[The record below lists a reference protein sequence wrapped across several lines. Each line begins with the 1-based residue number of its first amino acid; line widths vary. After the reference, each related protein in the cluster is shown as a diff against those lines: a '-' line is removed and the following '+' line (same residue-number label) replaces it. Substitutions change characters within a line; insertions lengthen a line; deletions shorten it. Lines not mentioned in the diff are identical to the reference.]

1 MKRFFVATLLLITT
15 LPAFSQVKQLYGE
28 TRLGYEAAINGGQY
42 AGNVRADYLNL
53 ILEGN
58 IGPNISFFWRQRFTK
73 PLYNP
78 NIPLNATDHLWLRWD
93 INDHW
98 AIQGG
103 KVPIMV
109 GSFEFDAAPINLYYW
124 GMFADRMPDVYAIG
138 GNVICK
144 IAPEQTLFLQ
154 FTQSPLGFGY
164 NDLFHAG
171 LIWYGRI
178 TPWWNTIW
186 SANWMDDPT
195 HSGFV
200 VAGLGNRFEAGHF
213 GIELDALYRT
223 GLAKDYLSADYS
235 AILKLE
241 YKFPVVTLFTKG
253 SFDYNKDFAE
263 DFVPVR
269 SRFLTVGGGI
279 EVFPLK
285 NDDIRLHAVY
295 WTNSDAACSNFGHH
309 FAFGITY
316 RLRVIRNL
324 PQ

>member
-1 MKRFFVATLLLITT
+1 MKRFFVATLLLITP

-73 PLYNP
+73 PIYNP

-200 VAGLGNRFEAGHF
+200 VAGLGNRFEAGNL
-213 GIELDALYRT
+213 GIELDALYRS
-223 GLAKDYLSADYS
+223 DD
-235 AILKLE
+235 
-241 YKFPVVTLFTKG
+241 
-253 SFDYNKDFAE
+253 
-263 DFVPVR
+263 
-269 SRFLTVGGGI
+269 
-279 EVFPLK
+279 
-285 NDDIRLHAVY
+285 ND
-295 WTNSDAACSNFGHH
+295 
-309 FAFGITY
+309 
-316 RLRVIRNL
+316 
-324 PQ
+324 

>member
-53 ILEGN
+53 ILDGN

-78 NIPLNATDHLWLRWD
+78 NIPLNATDHLWIRWD

-186 SANWMDDPT
+186 SANWMDDMDVRVA
-195 HSGFV
+195 SGRHASSDRRIGPRDV
-200 VAGLGNRFEAGHF
+200 QRRVARARGRA
-213 GIELDALYRT
+213 
-223 GLAKDYLSADYS
+223 
-235 AILKLE
+235 
-241 YKFPVVTLFTKG
+241 
-253 SFDYNKDFAE
+253 
-263 DFVPVR
+263 
-269 SRFLTVGGGI
+269 
-279 EVFPLK
+279 
-285 NDDIRLHAVY
+285 
-295 WTNSDAACSNFGHH
+295 
-309 FAFGITY
+309 
-316 RLRVIRNL
+316 RLRDDRHLAPDERELERCRDGNVERKC
-324 PQ
+324 

>member
-73 PLYNP
+73 PIYNP
-78 NIPLNATDHLWLRWD
+78 DIPLNATDHLWLRWD

-178 TPWWNTIW
+178 APWWNTIW
-186 SANWMDDPT
+186 SVN
-195 HSGFV
+195 FV
-200 VAGLGNRFEAGHF
+200 EDEFH
-213 GIELDALYRT
+213 RT
-223 GLAKDYLSADYS
+223 INYLAKDYLSADYS

-295 WTNSDAACSNFGHH
+295 WTNSDATCSNFGHH

>member
-1 MKRFFVATLLLITT
+1 MKHFFVATLLLIAS
-15 LPAFSQVKQLYGE
+15 LPAFSQIRQLYGE
-28 TRLGYEAAINGGQY
+28 TRLGYAASVNGGQY
-42 AGNVRADYLNL
+42 AGNVTADFLNL
-53 ILEGN
+53 VLDGN
-58 IGPNISFFWRQRFTK
+58 IGPNISFYWRQRFTK

-78 NIPLNATDHLWLRWD
+78 AIPLNATDHLWIKWD
-93 INDHW
+93 INSLW

-103 KVPIMV
+103 KIPIVV
-109 GSFEFDAAPINLYYW
+109 GGYEFDDAPIDLYYW
-124 GMFADRMPDVYAIG
+124 GVFAERMPDVYALG
-138 GNVICK
+138 GNAICH
-144 IAPEQTLFLQ
+144 ITPQQTLQLQ

-164 NDLFHAG
+164 NGLFHAA
-171 LIWYGRI
+171 LIWYGHI
-178 TPWWNTIW
+178 APWWNTIW
-186 SANWMDDPT
+186 SINWMDDPG
-195 HSGFV
+195 HNGYV
-200 VAGLGNRFEAGHF
+200 VAGLGNRMAF
-213 GIELDALYRT
+213 GKFGLELDAMYRT
-223 GLAKDYLSADYS
+223 GLVKPYLMADYS

-263 DFVPVR
+263 DFVPSH
-269 SRFLTVGGGI
+269 SRFLSLGGGI

-295 WTNSDAACSNFGHH
+295 WTNSDAALSNFGHN